1 MSETYRALCRLRIA
15 YAKSMIAYVQ
25 EYNDSITGAMYPD
38 YKGEIFWAKVQG
50 YWEGKL
56 SLLEEKKNG

>member
-1 MSETYRALCRLRIA
+1 MSEMYSALCRLRIA

-38 YKGEIFWAKVQG
+38 YKGEIFWSKVQG

>member
-1 MSETYRALCRLRIA
+1 MSEMYSALCRLRIA
-15 YAKSMIAYVQ
+15 YAKSMIAYTQ

-38 YKGEIFWAKVQG
+38 YKSEIFWSKVQG

-56 SLLEEKKNG
+56 SLLEENKNG